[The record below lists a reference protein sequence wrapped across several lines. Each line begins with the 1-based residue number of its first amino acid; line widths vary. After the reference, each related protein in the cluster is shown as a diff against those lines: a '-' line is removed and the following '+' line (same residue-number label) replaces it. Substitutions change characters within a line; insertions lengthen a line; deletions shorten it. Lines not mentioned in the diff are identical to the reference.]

1 MWSTIGTPH
10 DVSITCSG
18 VVVAAGYL
26 TYAYQRINAY
36 LPLRKNTALTF
47 VGNGDGV
54 SISCM
59 TGVFNP

>member
-1 MWSTIGTPH
+1 MWSTIDAAH
-10 DVSITCSG
+10 DVSISCSG

-26 TYAYQRINAY
+26 AYRYQRINAY
-36 LPLRKNTALTF
+36 LPLRKNTSLTF
-47 VGNGDGV
+47 TGNGDGV